1 MDIGI
6 GLPATN
12 PGVKREE
19 LLTWARRADERGF
32 RTLGTIDRI
41 VFPNLD
47 PLVALGAAAAV
58 TERVRLMTDIV
69 LGPVRGNGAI
79 LAKQAATI
87 DALSNGRL
95 TLGVGVGGRPDDF
108 EAAGIPFERRGQLM
122 DELLVEMKRVWAGED
137 HGFDGAIGPPPAQ
150 EGGPELLLGGYVET
164 SARRAAQFGD
174 GFTVGGLP
182 PDATAGLVAKVK
194 QEWSDAGR
202 EGSPRVVALCYFALG
217 DGARETADAYLKRYY
232 AIMGEEGAE
241 QVAQSAAVDE
251 GMATQYREAFA
262 GVGVDEL
269 IYFPCSPDPAQV
281 DLLADAVL

>member
-1 MDIGI
+1 MPDIALMGRLRGHGTH
-6 GLPATN
+6 GL
-12 PGVKREE
+12 
-19 LLTWARRADERGF
+19 L
-32 RTLGTIDRI
+32 
-41 VFPNLD
+41 
-47 PLVALGAAAAV
+47 
-58 TERVRLMTDIV
+58 
-69 LGPVRGNGAI
+69 NGAPSI
-79 LAKQAATI
+79 T
-87 DALSNGRL
+87 D
-95 TLGVGVGGRPDDF
+95 
-108 EAAGIPFERRGQLM
+108 
-122 DELLVEMKRVWAGED
+122 
-137 HGFDGAIGPPPAQ
+137 
-150 EGGPELLLGGYVET
+150 
-164 SARRAAQFGD
+164 
-174 GFTVGGLP
+174 GGLP

-217 DGARETADAYLKRYY
+217 DGAREAADAYLKRYY